1 MNVFFGRGRKES
13 LQFISSKKAVSEVIA
28 VVFLIALSMLLA
40 SLLFVWARGFL
51 AEQIELNG
59 KPIEEVCKE
68 VFFDVG
74 GEYVKDSSTGAGNF
88 SLQVVNRGNADIR
101 GFDIKF
107 LKEKESA
114 LVRYTFDTWVGESS
128 DVQVVPIEVGVI
140 DIVMYPVLVGS
151 VTGKKVEKPVSCI
164 YSGKTIRLARM
175 EVV

>member
-1 MNVFFGRGRKES
+1 MKVFLGKSSEES
-13 LQFISSKKAVSEVIA
+13 LQFIRSKKAVSEVIA

-51 AEQIELNG
+51 TEQIELNG

-74 GEYVKDSSTGAGNF
+74 GEYVNDSTGAGNF

-128 DVQVVPIEVGVI
+128 DVQVVPIEAGVR
-140 DIVMYPVLVGS
+140 DIIMYPILVGA

-175 EVV
+175 AV